1 MSTVK
6 NPRRKKQLSLKR
18 DHRSVFGENTQAGRK
33 NISRAKQHNRM
44 IERRVVHQVLHQ
56 LKGDINVDTDADADA
71 ASNVEFEAKVKM
83 ADIKHRGFKKQ
94 PDVPLGEVLK
104 QKKSHKPVRHYL

>member
-6 NPRRKKQLSLKR
+6 NPRRKKILSLKR

-33 NISRAKQHNRM
+33 NIAKSKQRNRM
-44 IERRVVHQVLHQ
+44 SERRVVHQVLHQ
-56 LKGDINVDTDADADA
+56 IKGDINVDTDADTDA
-71 ASNVEFEAKVKM
+71 ASKVEFEAKLKM
-83 ADIKHRGFKKQ
+83 ADSRHRGFKKQ

-104 QKKSHKPVRHYL
+104 QKKSQKPTRHYL